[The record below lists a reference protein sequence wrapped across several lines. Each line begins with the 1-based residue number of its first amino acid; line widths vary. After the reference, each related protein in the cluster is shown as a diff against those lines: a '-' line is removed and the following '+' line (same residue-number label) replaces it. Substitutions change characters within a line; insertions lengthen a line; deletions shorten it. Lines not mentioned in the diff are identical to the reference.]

1 MNSYTYFFTLILIFF
16 YIKVSFSNQP
26 VKFDNAA
33 YQLSVPKILDLE
45 DKKLYLKIRSL
56 QIEGNWSEVDKK
68 VKLLKDK
75 ILLGHIDYDKLMHP
89 NKYKSSYDEL
99 SEWLIKYNDFPIVM
113 QRRVY
118 SLMMKRS
125 SDPKKINNE
134 KNNVVESTSEAPS
147 LDQNIEVSKISRN
160 EAIENEDRVQFENST
175 VIGSISLVGAS
186 IDDLTF
192 KKYTNT
198 LNGDDNVVLLNPKK
212 VEDGYYIETGWAT
225 ANKNINL
232 PNSKTIWTIEGNN
245 KLTPNSPIKLSWTN
259 DQNIKFIKDISID
272 DQYLFK
278 VNQTIIN
285 NSEKTYNFYPYGQ
298 IIRNIAPEII
308 DFFILHEGLIGVFD
322 DQLVEEDYDDIE
334 EKKFS
339 INADKGWL
347 GITDKYWITSLIPQ
361 ENRKFRTD
369 FDYKNKFRANFIET
383 SATEIGANET
393 KSNEIKIIIAA
404 KEVDIIDGYAE
415 NLNISKYDL
424 AIDWGWFYFLV
435 KPLFFVIDYF
445 FELTGNFGI
454 AIILITICIRIVFF
468 PLANYSFKSMAK
480 MKVLQPEMTRL
491 KELHKEDKMKLQQE
505 MMALYKKEKVNP
517 VSGCLPIFIQIPFFF
532 AIYKVLFVTLEMRH
546 QPFYGWI
553 KDLSERDPTSIF
565 NLFGLI
571 PWDPPSFLL
580 IGVWPCLMGLSMYL
594 QQKLNPTPPDP
605 IQAKIFA
612 FFPLFLT
619 VILAPFPS
627 GLVIYWT
634 INNILTM
641 AQQYVIIKRTTV
653 KTAQ

>member
-1 MNSYTYFFTLILIFF
+1 MDSKNVIAAISLSAAVIIIYGLFFA
-16 YIKVSFSNQP
+16 P
-26 VKFDNAA
+26 
-33 YQLSVPKILDLE
+33 P
-45 DKKLYLKIRSL
+45 
-56 QIEGNWSEVDKK
+56 
-68 VKLLKDK
+68 
-75 ILLGHIDYDKLMHP
+75 P
-89 NKYKSSYDEL
+89 
-99 SEWLIKYNDFPIVM
+99 P
-113 QRRVY
+113 
-118 SLMMKRS
+118 
-125 SDPKKINNE
+125 DPKKINNE
-134 KNNVVESTSEAPS
+134 KNNIVESTSEAPS
-147 LDQNIEVSKISRN
+147 LDQNVEVSKISRN

-198 LNGDDNVVLLNPKK
+198 LNGDDNVILLNPKK

-225 ANKNINL
+225 ANKNIKL

-259 DQNIKFIKDISID
+259 DQDIKFIKDISID

-298 IIRNIAPEII
+298 IIRNLAPEII

-435 KPLFFVIDYF
+435 KPLFFLIDYF
-445 FELTGNFGI
+445 FKLTGNFGI

>member
-1 MNSYTYFFTLILIFF
+1 MDSKNVIAAISLSAAVIIIYGLFFA
-16 YIKVSFSNQP
+16 P
-26 VKFDNAA
+26 
-33 YQLSVPKILDLE
+33 P
-45 DKKLYLKIRSL
+45 
-56 QIEGNWSEVDKK
+56 
-68 VKLLKDK
+68 
-75 ILLGHIDYDKLMHP
+75 P
-89 NKYKSSYDEL
+89 
-99 SEWLIKYNDFPIVM
+99 P
-113 QRRVY
+113 
-118 SLMMKRS
+118 
-125 SDPKKINNE
+125 DPKKINNE

-175 VIGSISLVGAS
+175 VIGSISLVGGS

-298 IIRNIAPEII
+298 IIRNLAPEII

-445 FELTGNFGI
+445 FKLTGNFGI

>member
-1 MNSYTYFFTLILIFF
+1 VDSKNVIAAISLSAAVIILYGLFFA
-16 YIKVSFSNQP
+16 P
-26 VKFDNAA
+26 
-33 YQLSVPKILDLE
+33 PP
-45 DKKLYLKIRSL
+45 
-56 QIEGNWSEVDKK
+56 
-68 VKLLKDK
+68 
-75 ILLGHIDYDKLMHP
+75 P
-89 NKYKSSYDEL
+89 NPD
-99 SEWLIKYNDFPIVM
+99 
-113 QRRVY
+113 Q
-118 SLMMKRS
+118 
-125 SDPKKINNE
+125 INNE
-134 KNNVVESTSEAPS
+134 KNKIEQSGNEAPS
-147 LDQNIEVSKISRN
+147 LDQNVEVSKLSRE
-160 EAIENEDRVQFENST
+160 EAIENEDRINFENST

-212 VEDGYYIETGWAT
+212 IENGYYVETGWAT
-225 ANKNINL
+225 TNKDINV
-232 PNSKTIWTIEGNN
+232 PNSKSVWKLEGNN
-245 KLTPNSPIKLSWTN
+245 KLSPNSPVKISWTN
-259 DQNIKFIKDISID
+259 DQNIKFVKDISID

-278 VNQTIIN
+278 VKQTIIN

-298 IIRNIAPEII
+298 IIRNIAPDVT
-308 DFFILHEGLIGVFD
+308 DFYILHEGLIGVFD
-322 DQLVEEDYDDIE
+322 DQLVEEDYDDIV

-339 INADKGWL
+339 VNADKGWL

-383 SATEIGANET
+383 SATEVGANET
-393 KSNEIKIIIAA
+393 KSNEIRIIVAA

-424 AIDWGWFYFLV
+424 AIDWGWFYFIV

-445 FELTGNFGI
+445 FKLTGNFGI

-468 PLANYSFKSMAK
+468 PLANYSFRSMAK

-532 AIYKVLFVTLEMRH
+532 AIYKMLFVTIEMRH
-546 QPFYGWI
+546 QPFFGWI
-553 KDLSERDPTSIF
+553 KDLSEKDPTSIF
-565 NLFGLI
+565 NIFGLI
-571 PWDPPSFLL
+571 PWDPPSFLI
-580 IGVWPCLMGLSMYL
+580 IGAWPVAMGITMWL

-605 IQAKIFA
+605 VQAKIFM

-641 AQQYVIIKRTTV
+641 AQQYVIMKRTTV
-653 KTAQ
+653 KTQ

>member
-1 MNSYTYFFTLILIFF
+1 MDSKNVIAAISLSAAVIILYGLFFA
-16 YIKVSFSNQP
+16 P
-26 VKFDNAA
+26 
-33 YQLSVPKILDLE
+33 PP
-45 DKKLYLKIRSL
+45 
-56 QIEGNWSEVDKK
+56 
-68 VKLLKDK
+68 
-75 ILLGHIDYDKLMHP
+75 P
-89 NKYKSSYDEL
+89 NPD
-99 SEWLIKYNDFPIVM
+99 
-113 QRRVY
+113 Q
-118 SLMMKRS
+118 
-125 SDPKKINNE
+125 INNE
-134 KNNVVESTSEAPS
+134 KNKIEQTGNEAPS
-147 LDQNIEVSKISRN
+147 LDQNVEVSKISRE
-160 EAIENEDRVQFENST
+160 EAIENEDRINFENST

-212 VEDGYYIETGWAT
+212 IENGYYVETGWAT
-225 ANKNINL
+225 TNKDINV
-232 PNSKTIWTIEGNN
+232 PNSKSVWKLEGNN
-245 KLTPNSPIKLSWTN
+245 KLSPNSPVKISWTN
-259 DQNIKFIKDISID
+259 DQNIKFVKDIIID

-278 VNQTIIN
+278 VKQTIIN

-298 IIRNIAPEII
+298 IIRNIAPDVT
-308 DFFILHEGLIGVFD
+308 DFYILHEGLIGVFD

-339 INADKGWL
+339 VNADKGWL

-383 SATEIGANET
+383 SATEVGANET
-393 KSNEIKIIIAA
+393 KSNEIRIIIAA

-424 AIDWGWFYFLV
+424 AIDWGWFYFIV

-445 FELTGNFGI
+445 FKLTGNFGI

-468 PLANYSFKSMAK
+468 PLANYSFRSMAK

-532 AIYKVLFVTLEMRH
+532 AIYKMLFVTIEMRH
-546 QPFYGWI
+546 QPFFGWI
-553 KDLSERDPTSIF
+553 KDLSEKDPTSIF
-565 NLFGLI
+565 NIFGLI
-571 PWDPPSFLL
+571 PWDPPSFLI
-580 IGVWPCLMGLSMYL
+580 IGAWPVAMGITMWL

-605 IQAKIFA
+605 VQAKIFM

-641 AQQYVIIKRTTV
+641 AQQYVIMKRTTV
-653 KTAQ
+653 KTQ